1 MKRPMRDA
9 GKSRDEKNKA
19 RINDGIPALNMRKE
33 RSVIIMYASRPV
45 ACRLET
51 PRKDDSRE
59 RRVGGDILKIKNF
72 NRYPVCIGRSIGDNL
87 SYPRFQVTE
96 EKERSE
102 DEKTR
107 DYTKR

>member
-1 MKRPMRDA
+1 MKRPIRDA
-9 GKSRDEKNKA
+9 GKSRDEKNSA

-51 PRKDDSRE
+51 PKKYDSRE
-59 RRVGGDILKIKNF
+59 RRVGGGILKMKNF
-72 NRYPVCIGRSIGDNL
+72 DRYPVCIGRSIRKN
-87 SYPRFQVTE
+87 SRYPGFQVTE

-102 DEKTR
+102 DEQTR